1 MSLVQA
7 HLLEMSY
14 IGCQMGPCVRLVG
27 KDRPLPMPSFR
38 SQMLGLATF
47 ESNVSTN
54 LSIFVADE
62 PGRGMFYTQKFLLQF
77 V

>member
-1 MSLVQA
+1 MSIVYVLGAGASLGDVLHQ
-7 HLLEMSY
+7 LPD
-14 IGCQMGPCVRLVG
+14 GPCVRLVG

-47 ESNVSTN
+47 ERNVSTS

-62 PGRGMFYTQKFLLQF
+62 PGMF
-77 V
+77 